1 MPAVKV
7 IAAAMIYLKQKLM
20 EMFKNAKIVA
30 DDQDVRWVI
39 TVPAIWKASAR
50 QLMRNAAYEV
60 RHQLFN

>member
-20 EMFKNAKIVA
+20 EPLKITKCVS

-39 TVPAIWKASAR
+39 TVPAMWKASAR

-60 RHQLFN
+60 RHQLF